1 MNSTISGLCINMLS
15 AVLAI
20 TFSARPSRCMLQLLF
35 PVSAHMCDNAHMD
48 TTIRNLD
55 PRAYRA
61 LKAQASFEG
70 RTIGDAVNEA
80 IRAYVA
86 WPGRRDRSGS
96 LRSLRPQEFP
106 PGNERLSE
114 EIDSVAYGT

>member
-1 MNSTISGLCINMLS
+1 
-15 AVLAI
+15 
-20 TFSARPSRCMLQLLF
+20 
-35 PVSAHMCDNAHMD
+35 MD

-70 RTIGDAVNEA
+70 RTVGDAVNEA

-86 WPGRRDRSGS
+86 WPGRRDKNGS
-96 LRSLRPQEFP
+96 LRSLQPQELP
-106 PGNERLSE
+106 PGNDRLSE
-114 EIDSVAYGT
+114 EIDSVVYGI